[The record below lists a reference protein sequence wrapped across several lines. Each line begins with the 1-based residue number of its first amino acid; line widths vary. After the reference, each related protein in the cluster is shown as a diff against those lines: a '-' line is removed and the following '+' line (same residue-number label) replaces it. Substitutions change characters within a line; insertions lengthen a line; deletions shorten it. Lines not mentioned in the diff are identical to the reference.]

1 MIGLYC
7 DYVFYMLTVW

>member
-7 DYVFYMLTVW
+7 